1 MVSEKQGTVV
11 QCVSADAS
19 EEAELSFE
27 FTKQEHAL
35 GWWKAIRLY
44 YPAIGWGIFMNLVSK
59 LEVHWRR
66 WGS

>member
-11 QCVSADAS
+11 QSISADAR

-35 GWWKAIRLY
+35 GWWDAIRLY

-59 LEVHWRR
+59 LIGGVSR
-66 WGS
+66 S